1 MLFSMICYLFLHYL
15 FVSAS
20 HFASVFK
27 SRVKEISY
35 KRTNPGSL
43 SHRRR
48 NWFIMSKKHDWNSSN
63 IIDDVDYHEEDAQAF
78 RKLLGAKDQGEG
90 GDSQSSLNS
99 GYVLRG
105 RIVEITKDFVVI
117 DVGLKSEGLVPISEF
132 TDLSEIALGNEV
144 EAFLDQ
150 TEGEDG
156 QIVLSRDKARR
167 LRQWENIVHNCTE
180 GSIVTGKV
188 MRKVKGGL
196 MVDIGVEAFLPGSQ
210 IDNKRIKNLDEYLD
224 KTYDFKILKINTDR
238 KNIVVSRRELLEEE
252 RMSKKVEML
261 ENFHEGEIRHGIVKN
276 ITDFGV
282 FLDVDGVDGLL
293 HITDMTWKRIKHPS
307 EMVALGDKLEVI
319 ILHVDKDKGRVALG
333 MKQKESNPWE
343 EIEKKYPPGTHVKG
357 KIVSLVP
364 YGAFM
369 EIESGIE
376 GLIHVSEM
384 SWTKTI
390 NDPSEML
397 KKGDEVEAI
406 VLSVQKDEGKISLG
420 MKQLEKNPWDE
431 VEKKYSIGSSVT
443 AEIRNL
449 TNYGA
454 FVELEPGIDGLIH
467 ISDLSWIKKVS
478 HPSEVFKKGDKVD
491 AVVLSVDKEN
501 KKITLGVK
509 QLSENPWENTEKM
522 MPVGSLVKGVVTKIT
537 AFGAFV
543 ELASGLEG
551 LIHVTELSDK
561 PFGKVEEVISKGQ
574 EVTAKVIKLDPEH
587 KKISLSIKEYLIE
600 KNKENHDDILVG
612 EKKKRA
618 PKKKKEK
625 AAEEEEN
632 T

>member
-1 MLFSMICYLFLHYL
+1 
-15 FVSAS
+15 
-20 HFASVFK
+20 
-27 SRVKEISY
+27 
-35 KRTNPGSL
+35 
-43 SHRRR
+43 
-48 NWFIMSKKHDWNSSN
+48 MSKKHDWNSSN
-63 IIDDVDYHEEDAQAF
+63 ILDDIDYHEEDAQAF
-78 RKLLGAKDQGEG
+78 RKLLGAKDKGEG
-90 GDSQSSLNS
+90 GSLSSLS

-132 TDLSEIALGNEV
+132 TDPAEIALGNEV

-167 LRQWENIVHNCTE
+167 LRQWENIVENCSE

-188 MRKVKGGL
+188 IRKVKGGL

-319 ILHVDKDKGRVALG
+319 ILHVDKEKGRVALG
-333 MKQKESNPWE
+333 MKQKETNPWE
-343 EIEKKYPPGTHVKG
+343 EIEKRYPPGTHVKG

-364 YGAFM
+364 YGAFL

-390 NDPSEML
+390 NDPSEMV

-431 VEKKYSIGSSVT
+431 VEKKYPIGSGVT

-509 QLSENPWENTEKM
+509 QLSENPWENTAKM
-522 MPVGSLVKGVVTKIT
+522 MPVGSLVKGIVTKIT

-543 ELASGLEG
+543 ELDNGLEG
-551 LIHVTELSDK
+551 LIHVTELSDQ

-587 KKISLSIKEYLIE
+587 KKISLSIKEHLIE

-625 AAEEEEN
+625 ASEEKEES
-632 T
+632 